1 MAKSFSIPFVAF
13 FGRNYQEYLAMFSL
27 DESSLLGRS
36 ILDCPSGPDSF
47 VAVGSKH
54 GLDVI
59 GCDPMYAMS
68 LEQLLK
74 SGKEHIDE
82 CFAQIEQTPG
92 NFDIRD
98 MEKFR
103 RDKYDALESFSKDYL
118 SGKGTRYIDAS
129 LPNLPFGDR
138 QFDLVLS
145 SHFLFCYSSVEDG
158 GMMQGN
164 MFDLDFHF
172 TCITELA
179 RVTRSELRMT
189 PTHSMQAP
197 PRRHPYLDA
206 SARHLESLGFAVTLE
221 PSEYDDGF
229 APFVEILV
237 ARK

>member
-1 MAKSFSIPFVAF
+1 MAKEFSIPFVAF
-13 FGRNYQEYLAMFSL
+13 FGRTYEEYLAMFSL
-27 DESSLLGRS
+27 DESSLRGRS

-47 VAVGSKH
+47 VAEGSKH
-54 GLDVI
+54 SLNVI
-59 GCDPMYAMS
+59 GCDPMYAMPI
-68 LEQLLK
+68 EQTLK
-74 SGKEHIDE
+74 IGKDHIDE
-82 CFAQIEQTPG
+82 CIAQIEQAPD

-98 MEKFR
+98 MKKFR
-103 RDKYDALESFSKDYL
+103 KDKYDALESFSNDYP
-118 SGKGTRYIDAS
+118 SGKGTRYFGAS

-164 MFDLDFHF
+164 MFDLDFHLK
-172 TCITELA
+172 CITELA

-206 SARHLESLGFAVTLE
+206 SAKHLESLGFVVTLE

-237 ARK
+237 GRR

>member
-1 MAKSFSIPFVAF
+1 MGKAFSIPFVAF

-27 DESSLLGRS
+27 DESSLRGRS

-47 VAVGSKH
+47 IADGTERE
-54 GLDVI
+54 LNVI

-68 LEQLLK
+68 IEQLLK

-103 RDKYDALESFSKDYL
+103 KDKYDALASFSKDFL
-118 SGKGTRYIDAS
+118 RGKGVRYIDAS
-129 LPNLPFGDR
+129 LPDLPFADR
-138 QFDLVLS
+138 SFDLVLS
-145 SHFLFCYSSVEDG
+145 SHFLFCYASVENG

-164 MFDLDFHF
+164 MFDLDFHLKG
-172 TCITELA
+172 ITELA

-197 PRRHPYLDA
+197 PQRHPYLDA
-206 SARHLESLGFAVTLE
+206 STKHLESLGFAVTIE
-221 PSEYDDGF
+221 PSDYDDGF

-237 ARK
+237 GRR

>member
-1 MAKSFSIPFVAF
+1 MSKSFSIPFVAF

-27 DESSLLGRS
+27 DESSLRGRS

-47 VAVGSKH
+47 VADGTER
-54 GLDVI
+54 GLNVI

-68 LEQLLK
+68 IEQLLK

-103 RDKYDALESFSKDYL
+103 KDKYDALESFSKDYL

-129 LPNLPFGDR
+129 LPNLPLADR
-138 QFDLVLS
+138 SFDLVLS
-145 SHFLFCYSSVEDG
+145 SHFLFCYASVEDG

-164 MFDLDFHF
+164 MFELEFHF
-172 TCITELA
+172 KCITELA

-197 PRRHPYLDA
+197 PQRHPYLDA
-206 SARHLESLGFAVTLE
+206 SAKHLESLGFAVTIE
-221 PSEYDDGF
+221 PSEYEDGF